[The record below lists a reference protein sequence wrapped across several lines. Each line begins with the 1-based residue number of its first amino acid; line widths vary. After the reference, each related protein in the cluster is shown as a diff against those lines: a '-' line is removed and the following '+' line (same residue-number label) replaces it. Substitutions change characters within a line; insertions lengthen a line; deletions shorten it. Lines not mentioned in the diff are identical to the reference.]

1 MSASSS
7 SGVGFRSMPPS
18 RPKPGHE
25 HAGLVAGDDDVRLER
40 PETALDDLPAE
51 GCDRVVRVE
60 LRRPRDLPGACA
72 RRPAVRPVERDR
84 LAGRAAEELRDR
96 DAERLSFQVEQR
108 VLDPADRFLD
118 DRAGALAGAAVAGPS
133 GSPRRRAGRA
143 RRRAARDPARRP
155 ARPVGEPCE
164 SVTSDQPT
172 RPSSVVALTNSHGRQ
187 PASQASVSSEA
198 SFTIREDTARARRRA
213 ASLGPR
219 RRAARRARSRP
230 RRRC

>member
-1 MSASSS
+1 
-7 SGVGFRSMPPS
+7 MPPS

-25 HAGLVAGDDDVRLER
+25 HAWLVAGDDDVRLER
-40 PETALDDLPAE
+40 AETPLDHLPAE

-60 LRRPRDLPGACA
+60 LRRPRDLPRARP

-84 LAGRAAEELRDR
+84 LPGRAAEQLRDR
-96 DAERLSFQVEQR
+96 DAEHLS
-108 VLDPADRFLD
+108 LSG
-118 DRAGALAGAAVAGPS
+118 RAARSRSRRSPSGRSSRGSGGCGGTGPS
-133 GSPRRRAGRA
+133 ESPRPHPGRV
-143 RRRAARDPARRP
+143 RRRAARGPARRP
-155 ARPVGEPCE
+155 ASPVGEPCE